1 MFADKFNANNR
12 TYPSRERCP
21 RRSVGFDAFH
31 GQQQGSS
38 VRIVFQIAVD
48 DAHIVH
54 SQCEKIFALGEL
66 VRRDAESYGLSL
78 FCAFSGGRP

>member
-48 DAHIVH
+48 DAHIVRKWIIH
-54 SQCEKIFALGEL
+54 YSPATNRFVE
-66 VRRDAESYGLSL
+66 DAEPYGFIVYL
-78 FCAFSGGRP
+78 FIFSWQP